1 MVAPMKY
8 RKIPRAGWQVSRL
21 ALGTVELGMAYGLGA
36 SGAAAPPAAQE
47 ADRLVRTA
55 VEHGVNLFDTAPA
68 YGESERVL
76 GRILS
81 GLDHDKLLVA
91 TKIGPFDGAI
101 TAAAIGRSLDDSR
114 RRLRRERLDL
124 VQIHNATAA
133 QLNDSPLMEI
143 LVRAREAGAIGAIG
157 ASVYGEEA
165 ALAATAHPEI
175 ATLQLA
181 HNLLDQR
188 MSARVL
194 PEAARRGV
202 AVLGRSTFLKGVLT
216 ARRDFLPDRL
226 DALKALAAHADRW
239 ARAHDLDLAEAALRF
254 CLADKALCCV
264 LVGVSSAQELLAALT
279 VTARGPLPP
288 ALQASAAA
296 LAVPDTTLID
306 PRFWGID

>member
-1 MVAPMKY
+1 MEY
-8 RKIPRAGWQVSRL
+8 RNIPRAGWQVSRL
-21 ALGTVELGMAYGLGA
+21 TLGTVELGMAYGLGA
-36 SGAAAPPAAQE
+36 SGTAAPPTARE

-81 GLDHDKLLVA
+81 GLDHDKLRVA
-91 TKIGPFDGAI
+91 TKIGPFDTAI
-101 TAAAIGRSLDDSR
+101 TADAIGHSLERSR
-114 RRLRRERLDL
+114 RHLRRERLDL

-133 QLNDSPLMEI
+133 QLHDSPLMEI
-143 LVRAREAGAIGAIG
+143 LVRNREKGAIGAIG

-165 ALAATAHPEI
+165 ALSATAHPEI
-175 ATLQLA
+175 ATLQIA
-181 HNLLDQR
+181 YNLLDQR
-188 MSARVL
+188 MSDKVL

-202 AVLGRSTFLKGVLT
+202 AVMGRSTFLKGVLT

-226 DALKALAAHADRW
+226 NALKALAEHADRW

-254 CLADKALCCV
+254 CLADQALCCV

-288 ALQASAAA
+288 AVQAAA
-296 LAVPDTTLID
+296 TTLAEPDTALID